1 MQATDSPRPRERD
14 APGPSVSEA
23 PAGVSQLQ
31 LFESIP
37 EAIMLRRRDD
47 VLHFANAACLRV
59 LGAADHTR
67 IAGHRALDLV
77 HPDERALIERRF
89 ADILKSGRPCP
100 RLEAR
105 MVRFDGSVI
114 DVEASVTPIADQLPD
129 GLLIVLRDVTERRLL
144 EQELRQAQKME
155 ALGQL
160 TGGVAHDFNNLL
172 MVIIGNLEIASE
184 HAAGVSGLERALGR
198 ATVAAEIG
206 ADLTQRLLTFA
217 RRQPLQPQSLD
228 LNRLVHEMRDLLRR
242 SLGEDID
249 VKIDPCADLWPT
261 SVDRGQLEN
270 AIINLAVN
278 ARDAMP
284 DGGTLAIET
293 ANIHLDSDYARRN
306 PEVTSGDYVLLE
318 IADTGTGMEPEVIER
333 AFEPFFTTK
342 EVGRGSGLGL
352 SMIYGFAKQSDG
364 HVKIFSAP
372 GHGTSIWLCLPRAAS
387 AQVPT
392 VASAEPR
399 QLPRGEERILV
410 VEDNDSV
417 REVVVAQLA
426 DLGYQTVSAPDGP
439 SALRL
444 LAENAAVDLLFTD
457 LVMPNGMSG
466 RQLAAEV
473 RSRAP
478 NMRVL
483 FTSGYA
489 GDGGRAAL
497 DLDADIP
504 LLRKPYKKKDLA
516 ERVREVLDAEPTGG
530 NVVHVTDRGGVRRV
544 RPAAGARE

>member
-1 MQATDSPRPRERD
+1 MQATDFPRTRERD
-14 APGPSVSEA
+14 APGSSVSGA

-59 LGAADHTR
+59 LGTADHTR

-77 HPDERALIERRF
+77 HPDERSLVERRF
-89 ADILKSGRPCP
+89 ADILRSGRPCP

-105 MVRFDGSVI
+105 MVRFDGSII
-114 DVEASVTPIADQLPD
+114 DVEASVTPIEDQLPG
-129 GLLIVLRDVTERRLL
+129 GLLIVLRDVTERRIL

-184 HAAGVSGLERALGR
+184 HAAGVSGLDRALGR

-249 VKIDPCADLWPT
+249 IDIDPCADLWPT

-284 DGGTLAIET
+284 DGGTLTIET

-306 PEVTSGDYVLLE
+306 PEVTAGEYVLLE
-318 IADTGTGMEPEVIER
+318 MTDTGTGMEPEVIER

-342 EVGRGSGLGL
+342 EIGRGSGLGL
-352 SMIYGFAKQSDG
+352 SMIYGFAKQSGG
-364 HVKIFSAP
+364 HLKIFSAP

-392 VASAEPR
+392 VAPAGPR
-399 QLPRGEERILV
+399 QLPRGTERILV
-410 VEDNDSV
+410 VEDNESV
-417 REVVVAQLA
+417 REVVVTQLA
-426 DLGYQTVSAPDGP
+426 DLGYQVASAPDGP

-444 LAENAAVDLLFTD
+444 LSENGAVDLLFTD

-478 NMRVL
+478 QIRVL

-489 GDGGRAAL
+489 GVSGRAAL
-497 DLDADIP
+497 DVDADIP

-516 ERVREVLDAEPTGG
+516 GRVREVLDAAPMAG
-530 NVVHVTDRGGVRRV
+530 NVVDVTDRGGIRLM
-544 RPAAGARE
+544 RPAAAARE